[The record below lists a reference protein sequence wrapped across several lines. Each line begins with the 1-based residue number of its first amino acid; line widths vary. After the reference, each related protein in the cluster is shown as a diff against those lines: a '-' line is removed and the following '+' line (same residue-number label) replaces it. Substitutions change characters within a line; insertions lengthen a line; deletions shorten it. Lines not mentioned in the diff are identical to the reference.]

1 MKKHMEKVSVSIRIP
16 ALDNSYDFIVP
27 NNMAV
32 RDVQKLISRILTSEY
47 GVADSMSVLTMID
60 INDGKA
66 LRQEC
71 SFSQQGISDGAK
83 LLLL

>member
-1 MKKHMEKVSVSIRIP
+1 MEKVSISVRIP

-32 RDVQKLISRILTSEY
+32 RDVQKLIARILTSEY
-47 GVADSMSVLTMID
+47 GVSESTSELMMLDT
-60 INDGKA
+60 NDGKA

-71 SFSQQGISDGAK
+71 SFLQQGISDGAK
-83 LLLL
+83 LLLI